1 MCTLSW
7 QTAADGYRL
16 WFNRDERRDR
26 PPAAPPAPL
35 RIDGMACLAP
45 RDGAGGTWLLV
56 NARGMSLGLLNHY
69 PGEGADTPAAPRSRG
84 LIPLACAGSASA
96 VEALACCAEMDL
108 AAWRPFLLVAVDTG
122 EAALLTWDGRTPA
135 LSPLP
140 NGGGM
145 VTSSSW
151 RPEAVAQARRA
162 AFRRLVGEAP
172 GAAPERL
179 EAFHRHRGAEPA
191 AGIRMARPD
200 ACTHSIARI
209 EVSWRERI
217 ARFRYEPQTEIQPV
231 PPVTT
236 THLLLEKPGH
246 A

>member
-7 QTAADGYRL
+7 QPFEDGYCL

-26 PPAAPPAPL
+26 PPAAPPASA
-35 RIDGMACLAP
+35 RIDGVACLAP

-56 NARGMSLGLLNHY
+56 NARGVSLGLLNHY
-69 PGEGADTPAAPRSRG
+69 PGEGADMPAAPRSRG

-96 VEALACCAEMDL
+96 AEALACCAEMDL
-108 AAWRPFLLVAVDTG
+108 AAWRPFLLVAVDAV
-122 EAALLTWDGRTPA
+122 EAALLTWDGRAPA
-135 LSPLP
+135 LRRLP
-140 NGGGM
+140 DGGGM
-145 VTSSSW
+145 LTSSSW

-162 AFRRLVGEAP
+162 VFRRLVGDLP
-172 GAAPERL
+172 GDPERL

-209 EVSWRERI
+209 DVSWREGD

-236 THLLLEKPGH
+236 TRLLLEKPRH